1 MCAGAVRP
9 QRANLRTKRDF
20 SRTSRRRMGHRDAR
34 SAADSGSGSH
44 PNESFLI
51 TPAFGYDPK
60 PMPKPGSARWIVGL
74 GCGVLGVA
82 ALAGAWETLAS
93 QVPGSPLYIG
103 MLPGPIERLRETAVD
118 FGVLL
123 VLAGLLLRE
132 QSVGARATWTLAT
145 GTFLALATALY
156 AALTGMLGV
165 QLYDLRADAPWLFA
179 FKFIGRAL
187 LCAGLAECAWLAL
200 RKAQ

>member
-1 MCAGAVRP
+1 
-9 QRANLRTKRDF
+9 
-20 SRTSRRRMGHRDAR
+20 
-34 SAADSGSGSH
+34 
-44 PNESFLI
+44 
-51 TPAFGYDPK
+51 
-60 PMPKPGSARWIVGL
+60 
-74 GCGVLGVA
+74 VLGLA

-93 QVPGSPLYIG
+93 QAPGSPLFID

-123 VLAGLLLRE
+123 VLAGLLLRDR
-132 QSVGARATWTLAT
+132 SLGAHATWALGV

-156 AALTGMLGV
+156 AALTGMLGI

-187 LCAGLAECAWLAL
+187 LCAGLARAAWIGL